1 MNTKTLGIFLG
12 LATLSG
18 CVVANQPYSG
28 NVQFTWSFSGL
39 SCSQAQIGSVQ
50 IVIPGEQLQNNGV
63 YSCIVANY
71 PGIVL
76 HDFRPGTYNFS
87 IYGLNSSG
95 AALYTGSGV
104 FTVNGD
110 VRVSIDLTPVGAPSS
125 YAYLSWNF
133 PSNSLSPNP
142 NCAQAGMD
150 YAVEFV
156 DVQIDGQVTRYNCV
170 DGMAT
175 PGVRTPYLNPGSHQI
190 TLSAISVV
198 TPSGGRITLHG
209 FAGTLTT
216 YSGSPISASY
226 GLQWVVGGVAVS
238 WQLSNG
244 AVVQTCGGAGIASVY
259 TNFQDATGNFMYTTP
274 AGTPSPGDQQ
284 PCTAGYYGAS
294 IRYNY
299 FPPGTYR
306 LYIQGDPPDHV
317 LYRSNFTNPPRVD
330 VVAGQFAN
338 PSQPAGPFILIRGQ

>member
-18 CVVANQPYSG
+18 CVVANQPYGG

-39 SCSQAQIGSVQ
+39 TCSQVPQISSVQ
-50 IVIPGEQLQNNGV
+50 VVIPGEQLQNNGV
-63 YSCIVANY
+63 YSCLVANY

-76 HDFRPGTYNFS
+76 HDFRPGTYNFT
-87 IYGLNSSG
+87 IYGLDSTG
-95 AALYTGSGV
+95 AALYTGSGT

-110 VRVSIDLTPVGAPSS
+110 VRVSIDLTPTGAPPS

-133 PSNSLSPNP
+133 PSNSLSTNP
-142 NCAQAGMD
+142 NCAQAGVD
-150 YAVEFV
+150 YAVDFV

-190 TLSAISVV
+190 TLSAISQRLSY
-198 TPSGGRITLHG
+198 PLHR

-216 YSGSPISASY
+216 YSGSPISANY
-226 GLQWVVGGVAVS
+226 GLQWAVGGVAVS

-244 AVVQTCGGAGIASVY
+244 AVVQTCGGAGIAVVY
-259 TNFQDATGNFMYTTP
+259 TNFQDAGGNLLY
-274 AGTPSPGDQQ
+274 AGAGDQQ
-284 PCTAGYYGAS
+284 PCTAGYYSAS
-294 IRYNY
+294 ISYNY

-306 LYIQGDPPDHV
+306 LYFQGDPPDHV
-317 LYRSNFTNPPRVD
+317 LYRSNFSNPPRVD

-338 PSQPAGPFILIRGQ
+338 ASQPAGPFILIRGQ